1 MLKKLSIG
9 AKNAYFTGA
18 VIFLV
23 TAGLSAFA
31 YHYSSTIFIKQME
44 DMLITHA
51 THAARRIESTLKTEL
66 TVLDAVSGLAGL
78 QSMGSLVQ
86 RRTLDTQLRIC
97 PVLSLAVVDQTV
109 PLIMPM
115 VLKLSL
121 VLGFCPECPG
131 WESGCIGYD
140 FQP

>member
-23 TAGLSAFA
+23 AAGLSAFA

-86 RRTLDTQLRIC
+86 RRTLDTALEN
-97 PVLSLAVVDQTV
+97 L
-109 PLIMPM
+109 
-115 VLKLSL
+115 
-121 VLGFCPECPG
+121 PE
-131 WESGCIGYD
+131 
-140 FQP
+140 